1 MMASSYNAKD
11 EDGHITVTGP
21 GGGAVLRSK
30 KPENTAFKQQRLP
43 AWQPILT
50 AGTVLPAFFI
60 IGLLFIPIGIGLFVT
75 SNNIKEFEI
84 DYTGAD
90 TSSPCFNCSQN
101 FSWNSTSPCTCT
113 VPFYLEQPYESN
125 VYVYYGL
132 SNFYQ
137 NHRRYVKSRDDSQ
150 LNGNLKSLREPSK
163 ECEPYAYHNNKPIA
177 PCGAIANSMFNDT
190 LELFYN
196 DPNGTSVKI
205 LLGTTGIAWWTDKHV
220 KFGNPGG
227 VDSNLSAV
235 FQGTT
240 KPLNWRRPVYELDS
254 DQSNNGFVNEDFIV
268 WMRTAALPTFRKLYR
283 IIGKSSQMVPTLPR
297 GNYTLEVVYNYP
309 VRSFE
314 GRKRMILSTISW
326 MGGKNPFLGI
336 AYITVGSVCFFLG
349 VVLLVI
355 HHKCGNRN
363 NGAEISN

>member
-11 EDGHITVTGP
+11 EDGHITVSGP
-21 GGGAVLRSK
+21 GAAALRSK

-60 IGLLFIPIGIGLFVT
+60 IGLIFIPIGIGLYVT
-75 SNNIKEFEI
+75 SNNIKELEV
-84 DYTGAD
+84 DYTGVD
-90 TSSPCFNCSQN
+90 VSSPCFTCSQN

-113 VPFYLEQPYESN
+113 IPFYLEQPYEGN
-125 VYVYYGL
+125 VYMYYGL

-150 LNGNLKSLREPSK
+150 LHGDMESLRKPSK
-163 ECEPYAYHNNKPIA
+163 ECDPYATHDNKPIA

-190 LELFYN
+190 FELFYT
-196 DPNGTSVKI
+196 DPNGTKVQI
-205 LLGTTGIAWWTDKHV
+205 PLANTGIAWFTDKYV
-220 KFGNPGG
+220 KFKNPGG
-227 VDSNLSAV
+227 DNANLTAV

-240 KPLNWRRPVYELDS
+240 KPVNWRKPVYELDKNA
-254 DQSNNGFVNEDFIV
+254 SNNGFINEDFIV

-283 IIGKSSQMVPTLPR
+283 TIKDTKMVPTLPS

-355 HHKCGNRN
+355 HHKCGNRSN
-363 NGAEISN
+363 SADISN